1 MTAGNNQRIKR
12 IGILGGSF
20 DPVHKGHVNLAKDA
34 LEQAGLDQVLLI
46 PARLQPFKQDRV
58 PASGSDR
65 MEMLRL
71 ALADEPKIQPCGY
84 ELEQEGVS
92 YTYLTL
98 RGMRR
103 IYGDEAKLYFIFGTD
118 SLLKVDTWMNADE
131 LLTQYSYIVGSRPG
145 YMDEDLLRCMEDLHR
160 RYGTEIIRI
169 DNHQFDISATEIR
182 QRISRGELA
191 DDPSGKLLEVIPQAV
206 AEYIT
211 EHGLY
216 QTAK

>member
-1 MTAGNNQRIKR
+1 MIDSRCGLHCTGCEYKEMCGCGGCIETNGHPFHGECPVAVCCQDK
-12 IGILGGSF
+12 GI
-20 DPVHKGHVNLAKDA
+20 VHCG
-34 LEQAGLDQVLLI
+34 ECPEI
-46 PARLQPFKQDRV
+46 P
-58 PASGSDR
+58 
-65 MEMLRL
+65 
-71 ALADEPKIQPCGY
+71 C
-84 ELEQEGVS
+84 
-92 YTYLTL
+92 
-98 RGMRR
+98 
-103 IYGDEAKLYFIFGTD
+103 
-118 SLLKVDTWMNADE
+118 E
-131 LLTQYSYIVGSRPG
+131 LLTQYSYIVGTRPG

-191 DDPSGKLLEVIPQAV
+191 DDPSGKLLEVIPENV